1 MFYIH
6 ILERFLDLD
15 LAVVNGQMS
24 ETQMSVYH
32 EAQARIDKK
41 VIFSKGKFEMNLR
54 SGSEVGISDRL
65 FDHFKTCMDAQNRNL
80 AEAQSDGLIPVE
92 VSPNVVRFIDLV
104 RNDKRRGC
112 GNSGRGNDERGFF
125 LERL

>member
-1 MFYIH
+1 
-6 ILERFLDLD
+6 
-15 LAVVNGQMS
+15 MS

-92 VSPNVVRFIDLV
+92 VSPNVVRFIDPNAPILLGMTKGGGGKF
-104 RNDKRRGC
+104 RKGERRTWI
-112 GNSGRGNDERGFF
+112 FF
-125 LERL
+125 GAVVIFIFLMKC